1 MFGKGDNWRPVRP
14 QTSYNRLTGKWLAFP
29 ANLRGIIWLS
39 AGTLVL
45 ALTDS
50 VLKILGQ
57 TLHPVELSFFRYS
70 VGFLMLAPVFWR
82 MGVRGPGLLRTQ
94 RPGLHALRLLLA
106 TLGQTGIFIA
116 LVNMKLADATAL
128 WFSKPLFTT
137 VVAIFIL
144 SELVPPRRWVAM
156 IIGFVGVI
164 IMLRPGAGVVDPYA
178 LIAVGAALAMA
189 MANILIRVMAPT
201 EPPNR
206 ILFYYHVGGVVL
218 LACPALW
225 FWQTPSGWEWGL
237 IVLLGAG
244 QTFGMICFVRGF
256 SIGEANAIAPSEYLR
271 LIYAGLIGYF
281 MFGESVDSWTIAGA
295 AIIVGSTLYIAQD
308 EARRPVKNEPEK
320 PPVPRRGP

>member
-1 MFGKGDNWRPVRP
+1 M
-14 QTSYNRLTGKWLAFP
+14 TAKWLALP
-29 ANLRGIIWLS
+29 ANLRGIAWLS

-57 TLHPVELSFFRYS
+57 TLHPVELSFFRYT
-70 VGFLMLAPVFWR
+70 VGFLMLAPIFWR
-82 MGVRGPGLLRTQ
+82 MGLRGPGLLRTQ
-94 RPGLHALRLLLA
+94 RPGLHVLRLLLA

-128 WFSKPLFTT
+128 WFSKPLFTS

-144 SELVPPRRWVAM
+144 SELVPARRWAAM
-156 IIGFVGVI
+156 VIGFAGVV
-164 IMLRPGAGVVDPYA
+164 IMLRPGAGVIDPYA

-206 ILFYYHVGGVVL
+206 ILFYYHVGGIVL
-218 LACPALW
+218 LAGPALLY
-225 FWQTPSGWEWGL
+225 WQTPSGWEWGL
-237 IVLLGAG
+237 IVLLAAG

-281 MFGESVDSWTIAGA
+281 MFGESVDGWTIAGA

-308 EARRPVKNEPEK
+308 EARRPAKDGSEK
-320 PPVPRRGP
+320 PAVPRRDP